1 MDINYG
7 RIILFAVTLALLTYL
22 TRMVTLVLFRK
33 KIRNRFIMSFLT
45 YVPYG
50 ILSAMIF
57 PNIIYS
63 TDSLIP
69 SIAGG
74 LTAFLLSSFE
84 MNLMVVSAGAVL
96 AVFIAQLII

>member
-57 PNIIYS
+57 PNITMS
-63 TDSLIP
+63 SLSP
-69 SIAGG
+69 
-74 LTAFLLSSFE
+74 LH
-84 MNLMVVSAGAVL
+84 NPN
-96 AVFIAQLII
+96 